1 MPSDIRIIRAHE
13 FIQAT
18 PEGTVDLDQAKKV
31 LMEVASASAP
41 WDSYDVIL
49 DARNVQF
56 EMDAADLWDL
66 AAELHTVRQAFS
78 RKTAVLVPPKRSD
91 YAGFFAVCAQERGF
105 DLRAFTHLGDAMEWL
120 DQTSSIRDLG
130 TTSD

>member
-13 FIQAT
+13 FIQAA
-18 PEGTVDLDQAKKV
+18 PEGRVDLEQAKRV
-31 LMEVASASAP
+31 LIEVASASAP
-41 WDSYDVIL
+41 SDDYDVIL

-66 AAELHTVRQAFS
+66 AAELHKVRQAFS
-78 RKTAVLVPPKRSD
+78 RRTAVLVPQQRSD

-105 DLRAFTHLGDAMEWL
+105 DLSAFTHLGDAMEWL
-120 DQTSSIRDLG
+120 ERTDG
-130 TTSD
+130 

>member
-18 PEGTVDLDQAKKV
+18 PEGTVDLDQAKRV
-31 LMEVASASAP
+31 LIEVASATAP
-41 WDSYDVIL
+41 SDHYDVVL
-49 DARNVQF
+49 DARNVEF

-66 AAELHTVRQAFS
+66 AAELHKVSQAFS
-78 RKTAVLVPPKRSD
+78 RRTAVLVPQERSD

-105 DLRAFTHLGDAMEWL
+105 DLSAFTHLGDAMEWL
-120 DQTSSIRDLG
+120 DRAET
-130 TTSD
+130 